1 MSEDVLVDTNV
12 LLAVL
17 NSDAD
22 WGHWSEQRLSQFAN
36 RLVINPIIYTEL
48 CYTAAGVEQA
58 DTAVNILGLAFKE
71 MSKEALFFNRSSLP
85 NLSRKRRNKN
95 GPSGGFFHRCPC
107 PSFKNPNFDTRHR
120 TIPFVFPERSP
131 YLPVALGTPNKSRR
145 HRSVLL

>member
-58 DTAVNILGLAFKE
+58 DTAVNILGLAFK
-71 MSKEALFFNRSSLP
+71 
-85 NLSRKRRNKN
+85 
-95 GPSGGFFHRCPC
+95 
-107 PSFKNPNFDTRHR
+107 
-120 TIPFVFPERSP
+120 
-131 YLPVALGTPNKSRR
+131 
-145 HRSVLL
+145 